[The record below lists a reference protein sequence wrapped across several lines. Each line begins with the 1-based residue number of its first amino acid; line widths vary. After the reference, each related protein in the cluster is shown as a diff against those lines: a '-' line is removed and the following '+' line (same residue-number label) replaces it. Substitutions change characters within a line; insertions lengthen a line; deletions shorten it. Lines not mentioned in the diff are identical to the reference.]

1 MTSFSSS
8 RVSLYYSRVSL
19 YYSRVDLYYSRVSL
33 YYSRVILYDFR
44 ANLYY
49 YSNLYEELLQLQNES
64 PKHYSLVSIHELQL
78 FLGLKVFNFSN
89 FRF

>member
-1 MTSFSSS
+1 
-8 RVSLYYSRVSL
+8 VGLYYSRVGL
-19 YYSRVDLYYSRVSL
+19 YYSRVGLYYSRVSL

-49 YSNLYEELLQLQNES
+49 YSNLSEEPLELQNES
-64 PKHYSLVSIHELQL
+64 PKHNSLVSIHELQL
-78 FLGLKVFNFSN
+78 FLGLQVFIFSN